1 MDLEKKA
8 GAYQSTSPVEKLQ
21 EVRLFIENLTVKD
34 CELASDH
41 FTNNIWVD
49 NRVVYRGVYGVLPQD
64 KQDML
69 DTLDQTLEFLS
80 VATGEIVDATI
91 LYDRGLI
98 TSL

>member
-1 MDLEKKA
+1 M
-8 GAYQSTSPVEKLQ
+8 
-21 EVRLFIENLTVKD
+21 VKD

-41 FTNNIWVD
+41 FTNHILVD
-49 NRVVYRGVYGVLPQD
+49 NRVVYRGVYGLLPQD

-80 VATGEIVDATI
+80 VTHGEIVDATI
-91 LYDRGLI
+91 LYARGLI